1 MVGRVDLN
9 KQMRYQCCDSW
20 WQRRATGGSGVGV
33 AGRGH
38 AYMSSATLTHRQ
50 LYTEAQAAAQAAT
63 SWLGSTTAIYDLE
76 T

>member
-1 MVGRVDLN
+1 MEGPGGVYVCSTFVLKCFTCPAITVG
-9 KQMRYQCCDSW
+9 
-20 WQRRATGGSGVGV
+20 TG
-33 AGRGH
+33 H
-38 AYMSSATLTHRQ
+38 TCMSTATLTHRQ